1 MKFLGSQRFLV
12 LYSGLVTLAFGV
24 TVISGF
30 VVQSNSAASQQTD
43 TKNILD
49 EITVKKI
56 NIVEPNGTLRAVLS
70 SSAGFNF
77 GQRAENGPV
86 RIAGLMF
93 YNEEGQETGG
103 LVYRGRAIPGGQD
116 ADCTLTFDQYRQD
129 QNVYLHHEEKKDAQ
143 TFRIE
148 DGLTINQRP
157 DWTAVKDEFGIYE
170 QMQKLPAAQRE
181 ELQLKSVQAGK
192 VFARRL
198 FFGVQRGVQEG
209 KSYNDAGIFIKN
221 KWGRNAIKLYVDDDN
236 KPHFQVF
243 DPLGK
248 SVIYELNIPLR

>member
-1 MKFLGSQRFLV
+1 MRFFGSQRFLV
-12 LYSGLVTLAFGV
+12 VYSGLVTFAFSL
-24 TVISGF
+24 TVLFGF
-30 VVQSNSAASQQTD
+30 VMRPAMAALEQTD
-43 TKNILD
+43 TKKVLD
-49 EITVKKI
+49 EISVKKI

-70 SSAGFNF
+70 GSAGFNS

-103 LVYRGRAIPGGQD
+103 LVYRGRIIPGGQD
-116 ADCTLTFDQYRQD
+116 ADCTLTFDQFRQD

-157 DWTAVKDEFGIYE
+157 DWTGVNEEFGIYD
-170 QMQKLPAAQRE
+170 QMQKLSAAQRE
-181 ELQLKSVQAGK
+181 ELQLKSAQAGK
-192 VFARRL
+192 IFARRL
-198 FFGVQRGVQEG
+198 FFGVQRGVQDG
-209 KSYNDAGIFIKN
+209 NSYNDAGIFIKN
-221 KWGRNAIKLYVDDDN
+221 KWGRDAIKIFVGDDN

-243 DPLGK
+243 DPFGK
-248 SVIYELNIPLR
+248 SVIYELNIPTR

>member
-1 MKFLGSQRFLV
+1 MKLFNNQKFLVG
-12 LYSGLVTLAFGV
+12 YSALVTITFAV
-24 TVISGF
+24 TVFLGF
-30 VVQSNSAASQQTD
+30 AMQSNRVSAQTD
-43 TKNILD
+43 PKKIID
-49 EITVKKI
+49 EITAKKI
-56 NIVEPNGTLRAVLS
+56 NIVEPDGTLRAVLS
-70 SSAGFNF
+70 GSAGFNS

-157 DWTAVKDEFGIYE
+157 DWPGAKEEYGIYD
-170 QMQKLPAAQRE
+170 QMKKLPEEQRDA
-181 ELQLKSVQAGK
+181 LQLKSAQAGK
-192 VFARRL
+192 ISDRRL
-198 FFGVQRGVQEG
+198 FFGVQRGTQDG
-209 KSYNDAGIFIKN
+209 KSYNDAGLFIKN
-221 KWGRNAIKLYVDDDN
+221 KWGRNAIKIYVDDDN

-248 SVIYELNIPLR
+248 NVIYELNLPAK